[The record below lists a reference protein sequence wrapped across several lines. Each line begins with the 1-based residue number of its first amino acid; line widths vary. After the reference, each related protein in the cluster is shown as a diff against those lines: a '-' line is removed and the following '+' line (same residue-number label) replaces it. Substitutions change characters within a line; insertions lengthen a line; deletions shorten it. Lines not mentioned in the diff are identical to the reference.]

1 MVIKVLVVLVVVE
14 ALNGTIGQVLVVVV
28 GIQAEVVVFILALV
42 VVVVL
47 FHLSLDHHLEQMQ
60 ATAT

>member
-1 MVIKVLVVLVVVE
+1 VLVVLVVVE